1 MNEIE
6 MFFVGNIDII
16 TYILCGISILCILFL
31 YFYISRFEKELDKFT
46 NEITP
51 IILLKSRNIKN
62 NKKVEYCKNRT
73 W

>member
-6 MFFVGNIDII
+6 MFFVENIDII
-16 TYILCGISILCILFL
+16 TYILCGISILCILFS

-51 IILLKSRNIKN
+51 IILLKSRNTNN
-62 NKKVEYCKNRT
+62 NKKSEKIIK
-73 W
+73 